1 MLILNNGVSQE
12 IFSCHLELIE
22 FLGEETF
29 NEVIEGEH
37 SQYTVSFLPIT

>member
-1 MLILNNGVSQE
+1 MLILSNGVAQE

-29 NEVIEGEH
+29 NAVIEGDH
-37 SQYTVSFLPIT
+37 SQYSVSFLPIT

>member
-12 IFSCHLELIE
+12 IFSCHLELME

-29 NEVIEGEH
+29 NAVIEGDH

>member
-12 IFSCHLELIE
+12 IFSCHLEPID

-29 NEVIEGEH
+29 NAVIGDTH
-37 SQYTVSFLPIT
+37 SQYTVSYLPIT

>member
-29 NEVIEGEH
+29 NAVIEGYH
-37 SQYTVSFLPIT
+37 SQYSVSFLPIT